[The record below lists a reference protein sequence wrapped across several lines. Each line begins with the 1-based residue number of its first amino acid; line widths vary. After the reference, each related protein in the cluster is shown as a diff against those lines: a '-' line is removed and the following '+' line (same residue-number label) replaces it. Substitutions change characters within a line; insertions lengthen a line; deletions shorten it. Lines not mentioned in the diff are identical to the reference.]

1 MSTAGYRFDGRL
13 EGAGLRIG
21 VVCSRFNTSTVEALL
36 AGARRGL
43 KRHGVRSRDVHVV
56 WVPGAFEIPVVAK
69 QMAESGRFDA
79 VVTLGAVIRGDTPH
93 FEYVCGPCADGVMRA
108 QLDTGVPVMFGV
120 LTVNTFEQARQRSGT
135 GVDNKGDEAAV
146 GAIEMALLLRGL
158 TRGSSAGR

>member
-1 MSTAGYRFDGRL
+1 MSTRGYAFEGTLD
-13 EGAGLRIG
+13 GAGLRIG

-43 KRHGVRSRDVHVV
+43 KRHGVRARDVQVV
-56 WVPGAFEIPVVAK
+56 WVPGAFEIPVIAK
-69 QMAESGRFDA
+69 QMAACGRFDA

-120 LTVNTFEQARQRSGT
+120 LTVNTQQQADERSGKGT
-135 GVDNKGDEAAV
+135 DNKGDEAAV
-146 GAIEMALLLRGL
+146 GAVEMALVRRCLGD
-158 TRGSSAGR
+158 